1 MGRNRLEFA
10 RYRKLAD
17 RFGIPEEEVK
27 RIVTSFFDVIL
38 ADAGA
43 LPFNTPRK
51 IYSKQKFDELSKVTH
66 IPFIGRLG
74 PVYSRYCKW
83 RENESAGLSQRP
95 RSDYRR
101 RITQSDIEDT
111 AAALLSGQAPPELK
125 KKCGSEMFNRVWL
138 VGQDGKKSAR
148 QVIPKKNDDGSF

>member
-1 MGRNRLEFA
+1 MSRNRLEYA
-10 RYRKLAD
+10 RYRKLAS

-38 ADAGA
+38 SDARA

-51 IYSKQKFDELSKVTH
+51 IYSRQKFDEFVKVTH

-74 PVYSRYCKW
+74 PVSSRYCKW
-83 RENESAGLSQRP
+83 RVNESMGLGQRP
-95 RSDYRR
+95 RSDYRTR
-101 RITQSDIEDT
+101 MTQDDIEYT
-111 AAALLSGQAPPELK
+111 AAAVLSGKALPKREK
-125 KKCGSEMFNRVWL
+125 KRGSELFNRVWL

-148 QVIPKKNDDGSF
+148 QVIPKENQ